1 MGIYVKQ
8 WAVATFTVDHD
19 GKILGTQRVPG
30 LPLMTRA
37 EAEKAVANSKGEFVV
52 INTLSE

>member
-1 MGIYVKQ
+1 MGIFVKQ
-8 WAVATFTVDHD
+8 WAVAMRSKESEMFDQD
-19 GKILGTQRVPG
+19 KS

-37 EAEKAVANSKGEFVV
+37 DADAVAQIARSNGLDVVV

>member
-1 MGIYVKQ
+1 MGIFVKQ
-8 WAVATFTVDHD
+8 WAVAIRNEEGDMFDQD
-19 GKILGTQRVPG
+19 KS

-37 EAEKAVANSKGEFVV
+37 DAENAVAIARSNGLDAVV

>member
-8 WAVATFTVDHD
+8 WAVAMRSKGAELFEQD
-19 GKILGTQRVPG
+19 KS

-37 EAEKAVANSKGEFVV
+37 DADNVASIARSNGLDVVV
-52 INTLSE
+52 INTLAE

>member
-8 WAVATFTVDHD
+8 WAVAMRSKEAEMFDQD
-19 GKILGTQRVPG
+19 KG

-37 EAEKAVANSKGEFVV
+37 DAENVAKIARSNGLDAVV